1 MLIGVLALQGA
12 VSEHLEMLR
21 RLGCEA
27 LPVRDTETLSSVS
40 GLILPGGES
49 TTVGILLNR
58 WELLDALRAR
68 AQEGLPLFGTCTG
81 MIILAREILDG
92 LSSQP
97 VLGLM
102 DVSVRRNAFGRQR
115 ESFEAPIRMDALGK
129 APFPGV
135 FIRAPYIE
143 KAGKKVEILAAYEE
157 KIVAAR
163 EKNFLVSAFHPELT
177 TDCRLH
183 EYFISMCAQEPAEK
197 REMSRCRS

>member
-12 VSEHLEMLR
+12 VSEHLDMLR

-27 LPVRDTETLSSVS
+27 LPVRDRETLSSVS

-49 TTVGILLNR
+49 TTIGMLLNR
-58 WELLDALRAR
+58 WELLESLRAR
-68 AQEGLPLFGTCTG
+68 ARGGLPLFGTCTG
-81 MIILAREILDG
+81 MILLASEILDG
-92 LSSQP
+92 LSTQP

-102 DVSVRRNAFGRQR
+102 DIAVRRNAFGRQR
-115 ESFEAPIRMDALGK
+115 ESFEAPIQMDVLGK

-135 FIRAPYIE
+135 FIRAPHIE
-143 KAGKKVEILAAYEE
+143 KTGKKVEILATYED

-177 TDCRLH
+177 GDCRLH
-183 EYFISMCAQEPAEK
+183 NYFINMCAQEPTGK
-197 REMSRCRS
+197 REMSQCRS